1 MKQIGAYMSSS
12 SFVKATETKCCS
24 DHGQYVSALIW
35 SPQGDNWSGCPIC
48 ITNRQ
53 AANIQEILVSNS
65 RLSKQNRVNSIL
77 KRAAIPP
84 AFENVSFEN
93 YVITEGENQQRVFNN
108 CKYFAEN
115 FARAIEMNKHGFL
128 VGKQGNGKTHLAVS
142 IIKKVLSDGYSAVFT
157 KMSEICNAIRASYKN
172 NDTSELE
179 IIDNFTDIDLLII
192 DECASKDTFKPFE
205 VEKLFE
211 IVNNRYECK
220 RPTLV
225 LSNELNE
232 LELKIG
238 TRTMSR
244 LQEGGFVQ
252 TFDWQDYRQKK
263 GSGHADKN

>member
-48 ITNRQ
+48 ITNKQ

-65 RLSKQNRVNSIL
+65 RLSKQNRINSIL

-84 AFENVSFEN
+84 SFENVSFEN
-93 YVITEGENQQRVFNN
+93 YVIAEGENQQRVFNN
-108 CKYFAEN
+108 CKYFADN
-115 FARAIEMNKHGFL
+115 FARAVEKNKHGIL
-128 VGKQGNGKTHLAVS
+128 VGNKGTGKTHLAIAIV
-142 IIKKVLSDGYSAVFT
+142 KKVLTDGYSAVFAN
-157 KMSEICNAIRASYKN
+157 MLEISNTIRASYQNK
-172 NDTSELE
+172 DKSESEVL
-179 IIDNFTDIDLLII
+179 DNFTDIDLLVI
-192 DECASKDTFKPFE
+192 DECAIGYKTFE
-205 VEKLFE
+205 LEKLFY
-211 IVNNRYECK
+211 IVNKRYEFK

-225 LSNELNE
+225 LSNELKD
-232 LELKIG
+232 LESKIG
-238 TRTMSR
+238 SRAMSR